1 MLDDSASALEVDEN
15 GRIEDCATITI
26 GSYFFP
32 SRQFKEK
39 VLLVDGG
46 LKQIWSPN
54 EDAIVFPV
62 MLSIKKSPLPT
73 YTTSTQTNATQQQQ
87 QQQQQQNAFV
97 DFIVIQEFPLA
108 SKKTTSSDEKNNR
121 TNEKKGN
128 NIRNSKQ
135 QQQKQQQHHEKEER
149 LRTYQIDDEIAIP
162 FRARFL
168 PKKHKGKNFI
178 RVCEGKFC
186 AWSQ

>member
-1 MLDDSASALEVDEN
+1 MDESALKK
-15 GRIEDCATITI
+15 ATKAQVN
-26 GSYFFP
+26 SK
-32 SRQFKEK
+32 SESNVMVA
-39 VLLVDGG
+39 VL
-46 LKQIWSPN
+46 K
-54 EDAIVFPV
+54 
-62 MLSIKKSPLPT
+62 
-73 YTTSTQTNATQQQQ
+73 
-87 QQQQQQNAFV
+87 QQQNAFV

-121 TNEKKGN
+121 TNKKKGN
-128 NIRNSKQ
+128 NIRNSEQ